1 MEEFGGLTPGRT
13 QTELS
18 MVDAGPQNTT
28 ADNATAANV
37 TFPSTQT
44 VYGNV
49 TFNATNPG
57 TPPAPPS
64 RVTDLQRNEGAAQL
78 PLFPMVNGVYGLVRP
93 IRNICTFLC
102 QSRLLSI

>member
-18 MVDAGPQNTT
+18 MVGAGPQNPT

-37 TFPSTQT
+37 TFPSIQT

-64 RVTDLQRNEGAAQL
+64 KVTDLQRDEGAAQL
-78 PLFPMVNGVYGLVRP
+78 PLFPMVNGVYGLVRT
-93 IRNICTFLC
+93 ILNICPSSC
-102 QSRLLSI
+102 QCRLLSI